1 MSLRVALIMF
11 IVLSVIGFV
20 VGRETYSDPVRH
32 RNNRALAFIHSPLL
46 EPTAECIS
54 SGEGSDEGVD
64 AILCQK
70 DSVLVRCT
78 AGGGAHDP
86 ECHLVY
92 QPGDVIGP
100 EPHLNDGHP
109 PQPAPKLSDRKL

>member
-1 MSLRVALIMF
+1 MSLRVATIFCIVVLI
-11 IVLSVIGFV
+11 VGFV
-20 VGRETYSDPVRH
+20 AGRETAPEPHH